1 LGGVITFILG
11 ITENNFSN
19 LWMLVLITNVSS
31 CLPLFAISLID
42 NTDSETKE
50 EKNGKGSERA
60 EDTTNGEEIVEENDL
75 TKEHVELSILIDK

>member
-1 LGGVITFILG
+1 MITFILG